1 MIPPSALQRRHGP
14 GTGASATVLPLTPL
28 IDISLMLAV
37 LLIAVMDAERSETN
51 LPVQLPA
58 AGSGQAT
65 TGGFTITIDAEGQV
79 SLGGALVTTDALR
92 AAAQGQQS
100 AIIRADGAVEHRQ
113 VVAVVDVLRQ
123 AGVQR
128 ILYGTE
134 PGIVEW

>member
-1 MIPPSALQRRHGP
+1 MIAPSVLQRRHGP
-14 GTGASATVLPLTPL
+14 GTGSGATVLPLTPL

-37 LLIAVMDAERSETN
+37 LLIAMMDAERSETN

-58 AGSGQAT
+58 AGSGQPMA
-65 TGGFTITIDAEGQV
+65 GGFTITIDGEGQV
-79 SLGGALVTTDALR
+79 SIGGALVTTEALR
-92 AAAQGQQS
+92 TAAAGQAA
-100 AIIRADGAVEHRQ
+100 AIIRADGAVAHRQ

-134 PGIVEW
+134 PGVVEW